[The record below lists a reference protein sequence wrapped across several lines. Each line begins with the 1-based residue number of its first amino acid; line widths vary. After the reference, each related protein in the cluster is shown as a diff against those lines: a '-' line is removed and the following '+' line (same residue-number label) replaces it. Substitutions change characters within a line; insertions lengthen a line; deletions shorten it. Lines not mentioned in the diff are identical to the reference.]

1 MAGWMVTVGAIRDDE
16 KVGHEM
22 YAVNI
27 DDPEQAVQAAL
38 KASNS
43 DAAVVNGPVDEAS
56 MMSIGLEPGGIV
68 KVLDEQSDPL
78 ISGGKRH

>member
-1 MAGWMVTVGAIRDDE
+1 MVTVGVVRDDG

-56 MMSIGLEPGGIV
+56 MKSIRLEPGGV
-68 KVLDEQSDPL
+68 LKVLDEKSDPL
-78 ISGGKRH
+78 TSGTKRH